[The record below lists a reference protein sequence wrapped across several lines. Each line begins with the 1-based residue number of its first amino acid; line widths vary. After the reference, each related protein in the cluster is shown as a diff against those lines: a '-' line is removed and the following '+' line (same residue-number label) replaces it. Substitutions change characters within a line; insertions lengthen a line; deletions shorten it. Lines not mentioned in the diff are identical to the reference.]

1 MSSAF
6 EAKIERAI
14 EDGTIAGVVV
24 LAKDKTGKLNYA
36 KALGHA
42 SLDPAGTKPMQLDT
56 VFTLASMTKLLT
68 AVAVL
73 QLVDRGLITLDTDI
87 TPHLPTLAALPI
99 LTGFDASNAPILTP
113 RTTPL
118 LVRHLLTHS
127 SGCSYP
133 FMQPLLDTW
142 AKQQPP
148 PPQNPTSGPT
158 VDSLFGYPLVFEPG
172 TSWIYGSGLDW
183 AGKLV
188 EVLSGTDL
196 DTYLAT
202 HILAPLNL
210 PASSITFYPERH
222 TLTTSRLASFTTRD
236 PETNRVTH
244 HAAPLA
250 LAITTPTRSAFGGQG
265 ASADLNAYIAV
276 LHSLLVDDGKLLS
289 AATAQA
295 LFTPLLREP
304 EAKAALRKAMETPE
318 WVVGV
323 VPDTGEYDWSPGGLL
338 VDGDRHEYRRRG
350 CLLWGGAFNLSWFI
364 DREAGVCGVFGTQI
378 AQPADPLVRPLME
391 AFEDAVYA
399 RL

>member
-1 MSSAF
+1 
-6 EAKIERAI
+6 
-14 EDGTIAGVVV
+14 
-24 LAKDKTGKLNYA
+24 
-36 KALGHA
+36 
-42 SLDPAGTKPMQLDT
+42 MQLDT

-68 AVAVL
+68 SVAVL
-73 QLVDRGLITLDTDI
+73 QLVDRGLVTLDTDI

-99 LTGFDASNAPILTP
+99 LTGFDAANNPILTP
-113 RTTPL
+113 RKTPL

-133 FMQPLLDTW
+133 FMHPLLDTW

-148 PPQNPTSGPT
+148 PPKDPSSGPT
-158 VDSLFGYPLVFEPG
+158 VDTLFGYPLVFEPG
-172 TSWIYGSGLDW
+172 TSWAYGSGLDW

-188 EVLSGTDL
+188 EVLAGTDL

-202 HILAPLNL
+202 HILSPLGL
-210 PASSITFYPERH
+210 PATSITFYPEH
-222 TLTTSRLASFTTRD
+222 HPVTTARLASFATRD
-236 PETNRVTH
+236 PATGRVGH
-244 HAAPLA
+244 HAGKLA
-250 LAITTPTRSAFGGQG
+250 LAVTTPTRAAFGGQG
-265 ASADLNAYIAV
+265 ASADLNAYAAV

-289 AATAQA
+289 AETAKA
-295 LFTPLLREP
+295 LFAPLLREK
-304 EAKAALRKAMETPE
+304 EAKAALRAAMEHPE

-323 VPDTGEYDWSPGGLL
+323 VPATGEYDWSAAGLL
-338 VDGDRHEYRRRG
+338 VDGDAHPYRKRG

-391 AFEDAVYA
+391 AFEDAIYA